1 MITQR
6 VIDVFAGIGM
16 AALLILAVVIGATLV
31 SEWRLTRRRAYLEER
46 ARVRRGEL
54 LEWSKWFSE
63 DEPTSRLFAE
73 LAEFEYPPIE
83 ELRRKYRQRR
93 FDADKQKDSSS

>member
-46 ARVRRGEL
+46 ACSSWRAARMVEVVQRGRAH
-54 LEWSKWFSE
+54 
-63 DEPTSRLFAE
+63 EP
-73 LAEFEYPPIE
+73 P
-83 ELRRKYRQRR
+83 LR
-93 FDADKQKDSSS
+93 